1 MNKSKRFALGNF
13 GERHHVTRGANDGE
27 PAELKVGKMADEV
40 DDRELQLNGSKKHM
54 SEKVMERANVE
65 LEAEASACEDEQKFE
80 HKQRME
86 GLLDICTPVIFFVV
100 S

>member
-1 MNKSKRFALGNF
+1 MNRSKSSTSGDF
-13 GERHHVTRGANDGE
+13 GERHRVTKGANDGE

-54 SEKVMERANVE
+54 SKKVMERANVE
-65 LEAEASACEDEQKFE
+65 AKASACEDEQKFE